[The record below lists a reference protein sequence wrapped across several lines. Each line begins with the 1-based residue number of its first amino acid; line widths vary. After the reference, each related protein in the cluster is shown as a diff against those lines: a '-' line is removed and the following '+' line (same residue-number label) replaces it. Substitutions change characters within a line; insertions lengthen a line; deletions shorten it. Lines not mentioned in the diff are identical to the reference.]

1 MIIFVTWACVYVCMF
16 IKNKGKME
24 LKKNGP
30 RSVILEVA
38 KMMNA

>member
-24 LKKNGP
+24 IKK
-30 RSVILEVA
+30 
-38 KMMNA
+38 KMVPGL